1 VVAVSVPFVHRVR
14 GTVRGV
20 LFVSDGS
27 ALVPADRVIALPDP
41 AGVREIPAEGLAS
54 LLELAAGA
62 RATPLASLTKSLT
75 CAGAF
80 CTTDDVA
87 IQEKYVWLFG
97 SLGRD
102 LTLYTTGPSSP
113 IVVAQGRQVLGTVMP
128 VVPPAGTSPTAAA
141 SAAMASTAMAGTAST
156 DGTRTFTLVEVADA
170 AQHLGLLGELDH
182 GSWARLAS
190 KAIGRH
196 VERLTEAE
204 LRDVLLVARAAH
216 PGARHT
222 GGRLAE
228 RESLFVLDA
237 SGAERER
244 EAVIESVR
252 ALARSHGVEDVAWDG
267 SLEIRAIH
275 AALGRAFARSGSR
288 QRVHLVGDRAPFVLI
303 RERLAPTGPFSP
315 VHAFEGETAP
325 PPALDVDAFLGAFGA
340 AIAGP
345 NARVE
350 RLESLE
356 VAGGPEAPPHTVHVL
371 RRSALSGGAESFFLV
386 TSGLCRRPLA
396 NATPRTL
403 GLVELTTWTSR
414 YDERLASTLSRI
426 GVTMH
431 ALASAGAR
439 LERGQAIGGDEQGFL
454 GWPSVLLSQFGPAI
468 PTTLGRVDVA
478 RVTPITNEEWA
489 SKQRLGLDVLGGE
502 AFVRGLESRGIPALL
517 GRWYAPPTR

>member
-1 VVAVSVPFVHRVR
+1 
-14 GTVRGV
+14 
-20 LFVSDGS
+20 
-27 ALVPADRVIALPDP
+27 
-41 AGVREIPAEGLAS
+41 

-439 LERGQAIGGDEQGFL
+439 LELGQAIGGDEQGFL
-454 GWPSVLLSQFGPAI
+454 GWPCVLLSQFGPAI